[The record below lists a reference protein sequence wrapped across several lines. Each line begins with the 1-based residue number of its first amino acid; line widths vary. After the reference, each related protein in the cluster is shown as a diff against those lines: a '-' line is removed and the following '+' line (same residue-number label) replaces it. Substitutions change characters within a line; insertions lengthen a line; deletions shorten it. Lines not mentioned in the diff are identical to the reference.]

1 MGCTSTEAGEQPQ
14 PVHPAWPRVK
24 VLFFHATAGH
34 PKVAPA
40 LMSQAANVLRPF
52 TRFLGQA
59 IHTAKQRQTRYQ
71 LPWERVRNL
80 LSIRLEPADS
90 LLRVPRRLP
99 GVVLADWPA
108 GKVHDFGQMGFV
120 MNRGVPVRFEAASP
134 TAKGLLVRADV
145 SLLPTDRVFW
155 CGVESAVQQEA
166 SPPPPN
172 QITDL
177 QGRALKLAA
186 SPRADADD
194 LHWLLVVEGDV
205 DDCDLMVDGEEV
217 EAEALPVS
225 EGLRRVVD
233 RNGTSLDVRSGMLR
247 LEERPADGLLKGDNG
262 VRYRWHEVEAPSRRG
277 CWIQLLPPEASDADE
292 FLDPRAAFCESD
304 DGAVWTQPRHRPE
317 TTFKVK
323 KVDQDRYQL
332 LLDRYPAD
340 GSTLYL
346 PVDLRNLYL
355 QQRALRQLSSSPL
368 PHHRAL
374 LRLCEDPQHARWP
387 SVNPVHL
394 RADGWWALTDATRS
408 GTDEQRSFVQ
418 KALGSP
424 DFAFLEGP
432 PGSGKTTAICEIVQ
446 RLVEK
451 GERVLLC
458 ASTHVAIDNVLERL
472 LGPSSLIDAVRIGK
486 LDKVDDRVQAT
497 QLDERVNALVAAWR
511 RQPAMSDYGNAELE
525 EMAERTVIMAANLT
539 CGTSMGIVNHPLFRG
554 RDENMQVWERPIT
567 TMPHWDVLIVDEA
580 SKTLV
585 QEFMVPALMAKRWI
599 VVGDVRQ
606 LPPFADRADI
616 VANLRDLVD
625 ENDKP
630 LFTADHQRACL
641 LLFRIIQ
648 RRLRQP
654 GMRWLLVERPGVLEW
669 IARELEAEP
678 APGLS
683 VVRVVAKGGPSSGP
697 VDVVTVAQIRA
708 GKAEA
713 LRLAATDWVLV
724 GDDLIGEV
732 ADLLPANLLVTKEL
746 PGTAGPLPEGNV
758 LLTRQAWWIQRAGP
772 LPEPYKD
779 KDFKHHH
786 NREHVSTYSESE
798 SCERN
803 WLSRNDLAQQI
814 AWRITRTHELKHSAN
829 RKEKERLQ
837 GDLHGAALETHV
849 RAPSRRLLPRAVSIE
864 EPLAEIEDIGLPS
877 ILEVLQ
883 EGIGVD
889 RAKRRSALTAGL
901 KSTRP
906 ADFAA
911 RFGRLSYQHRMHTE
925 IASFSR
931 EVIYEGKALRDANT
945 IQIRDAKLCW
955 DFGQFRARRVWAHV
969 DGREHGGVNAD
980 EIKAMAAVLRD
991 FIVWAQRKGPPARDL
1006 PRVWEVACL
1015 CFYVKQERA
1024 ISDMLREVTQDDRKT
1039 RFTVPYAPVEIVCG
1053 TVDRFQGREADL
1065 VMLSMR
1071 NTRRVGF
1078 LDSPNRLNVG
1088 VTRAR
1093 QQLVVFGHH
1102 TYFQEC
1108 RVSELEEL
1116 ARRTAMV
1123 DDSETR
1129 RWRRGSR

>member
-1 MGCTSTEAGEQPQ
+1 M
-14 PVHPAWPRVK
+14 K

-34 PKVAPA
+34 PKVAPP
-40 LMSQAANVLRPF
+40 LMNQAGNVLRPF
-52 TRFLGQA
+52 NRFLGQA
-59 IHTAKQRQTRYQ
+59 IDTAKQRQTRYQ

-108 GKVHDFGQMGFV
+108 DKSPDLTQAGFV
-120 MNRGVPVRFEAASP
+120 PTRGVAVRVEGA
-134 TAKGLLVRADV
+134 TKTKDGLLVRAEPP
-145 SLLPTDRVFW
+145 LLPSDRVLW
-155 CGVESAVQQEA
+155 CMVESGVKQEA
-166 SPPPPN
+166 APPPPT
-172 QITDL
+172 QVADL
-177 QGRALKLAA
+177 QGRPLKLVAP
-186 SPRADADD
+186 PRADGDD
-194 LHWLLVVEGDV
+194 RHWLLLVEGNLG
-205 DDCDLMVDGEEV
+205 DCDLVVDGEEV
-217 EAEALPVS
+217 EAEALPAS

-233 RNGTSLDVRSGMLR
+233 RNGASFDVSGGMLR
-247 LEERPADGLLKGDNG
+247 VEEAPADGLLKGDNG
-262 VRYRWHEVEAPSRRG
+262 VRYRWHEVGSAGRRG
-277 CWIQLLPPEASDADE
+277 CWIQLLPPESSEADE
-292 FLDPRAAFCESD
+292 FLDPRAAFCEGDVSE
-304 DGAVWTQPRHRPE
+304 VLTEKRRHKD

-332 LLDRYPAD
+332 LLDRYPPD

-355 QQRALRQLSSSPL
+355 QKRALRQLSDAPL
-368 PHHRAL
+368 PHHQGL

-387 SVNPVHL
+387 RVNPVYL
-394 RADGWWALTDATRS
+394 PDDGWRALTDATRS
-408 GTDEQRSFVQ
+408 GTEEQRSFVQ

-446 RLVEK
+446 QLVEK

-472 LGPSSLIDAVRIGK
+472 LESSSPIDAVRIGK
-486 LDKVDDRVQAT
+486 LDKVDDKVQAT
-497 QLDERVNALVAAWR
+497 QLDERVIALVAAWR
-511 RQPAMSDYGNAELE
+511 RQPAMGKYGDAELE

-539 CGTSMGIVNHPLFRG
+539 CGTTMGIVNHPLFRG
-554 RDENMQVWERPIT
+554 RDEDMQVWERPIT

-580 SKTLV
+580 SKTLI
-585 QEFMVPALMAKRWI
+585 QEFLVPALMAKRWI

-630 LFTADHQRACL
+630 VFPADHQRACL
-641 LLFRIIQ
+641 LLFRLIH
-648 RRLRQP
+648 RRLRQT

-678 APGLS
+678 APDLS

-713 LRLAATDWVLV
+713 LRLAAADWVLV
-724 GDDLIGEV
+724 GDDLIAEV
-732 ADLLPANLLVTKEL
+732 ADLLPANLLVAEEL
-746 PGTAGPLPEGNV
+746 SGTGGPLAEGNV
-758 LLTRQAWWIQRAGP
+758 LLMRQGWWLQRAGS
-772 LPEPYKD
+772 LERSDQERKVW
-779 KDFKHHH
+779 
-786 NREHVSTYSESE
+786 REDVTTFADAQAYQAD
-798 SCERN
+798 
-803 WLSRNDLAQQI
+803 WLRRKDLAQEI
-814 AWRITRTHELKHSAN
+814 AWRLTRLHELRHSRN
-829 RKEKERLQ
+829 EHERKRLRDDLGRLQ
-837 GDLHGAALETHV
+837 PV
-849 RAPSRRLLPRAVSIE
+849 AVSIE
-864 EPLAEIEDIGLPS
+864 EPVAEIEDIGLPS

-889 RAKRRSALTAGL
+889 RAKRRSALTAGFNA
-901 KSTRP
+901 TRP

-911 RFGRLSYQHRMHTE
+911 RFESLSYQHRMHAE
-925 IASFSR
+925 IAAFSR
-931 EVIYEGKALRDANT
+931 EVIYEGQALRDANT
-945 IQIRDAKLCW
+945 IQIRDAKLGW

-969 DGREHGGVNAD
+969 DGSEQGGVNGD

-991 FIVWAQRKGPPARDL
+991 FIAWARRKGPPARDL

-1015 CFYVKQERA
+1015 CFYVQQERA
-1024 ISDMLREVTQDDRKT
+1024 ISNMLREVTQDDRKT
-1039 RFTVPYAPVEIVCG
+1039 RFMVRDAPVEIVCG

-1071 NTRRVGF
+1071 NTGRVGF

-1093 QQLVVFGHH
+1093 QQLVVVGKAD
-1102 TYFQEC
+1102 YFCEC
-1108 RVSELEEL
+1108 RISELEQL
-1116 ARRTAMV
+1116 ARRTPLIEEQEV
-1123 DDSETR
+1123 R

>member
-1 MGCTSTEAGEQPQ
+1 M
-14 PVHPAWPRVK
+14 K

-34 PKVAPA
+34 PKVAPP
-40 LMSQAANVLRPF
+40 LMNQAGNVLRPF
-52 TRFLGQA
+52 NRFLGQA

-108 GKVHDFGQMGFV
+108 GQAHDFGQMGFV
-120 MNRGVPVRFEAASP
+120 MNRGVPVRFEAATP

-145 SLLPTDRVFW
+145 SLLPSDRVFW
-155 CGVESAVQQEA
+155 CGVESAVRQEEA
-166 SPPPPN
+166 PPPPA
-172 QITDL
+172 QVADL
-177 QGRALKLAA
+177 QGRPLKLVVP
-186 SPRADADD
+186 PRADGDD
-194 LHWLLVVEGDV
+194 RHWLLLVEGNLG
-205 DDCDLMVDGEEV
+205 DCDLVVDGEEV
-217 EAEALPVS
+217 EAEALPAS

-233 RNGTSLDVRSGMLR
+233 RNGASFDVSGGMLR
-247 LEERPADGLLKGDNG
+247 VEEAPADGLLKGDNG
-262 VRYRWHEVEAPSRRG
+262 VRYRWHEVGSAGRRG
-277 CWIQLLPPEASDADE
+277 CWIQLLPPESSEADE
-292 FLDPRAAFCESD
+292 FLDPRAAFCEGDVSEVLTEKRRRKD
-304 DGAVWTQPRHRPE
+304 

-332 LLDRYPAD
+332 LLDRYPPD

-355 QQRALRQLSSSPL
+355 QKRALRQLSDAPL
-368 PHHRAL
+368 PHHQGL

-387 SVNPVHL
+387 RVNPVYL
-394 RADGWWALTDATRS
+394 PDDGWRALTDATRS

-446 RLVEK
+446 QLVEK

-472 LGPSSLIDAVRIGK
+472 LESASPIDAVRIGK
-486 LDKVDDRVQAT
+486 LDKVDDKVQAT

-511 RQPAMSDYGNAELE
+511 RQPAMGKYGDAELE

-539 CGTSMGIVNHPLFRG
+539 CGTTMGIVNHPLFRG
-554 RDENMQVWERPIT
+554 RDEDMQVWERPIT

-580 SKTLV
+580 SKTLI
-585 QEFMVPALMAKRWI
+585 QEFLVPALMAKRWI

-630 LFTADHQRACL
+630 VFPADHQRARL
-641 LLFRIIQ
+641 LLFRLIQ

-669 IARELEAEP
+669 IARKLEAEP
-678 APGLS
+678 APDLS

-708 GKAEA
+708 GKPEA
-713 LRLAATDWVLV
+713 LRLAAADWVLV
-724 GDDLIGEV
+724 GDDLIAEV
-732 ADLLPANLLVTKEL
+732 ADLLPANLLVAEEL
-746 PGTAGPLPEGNV
+746 SGTGGPLAEGNV
-758 LLTRQAWWIQRAGP
+758 LLMRQGWWLQRAGS
-772 LPEPYKD
+772 LERSYQERK
-779 KDFKHHH
+779 FR
-786 NREHVSTYSESE
+786 REDVTTFADAQA
-798 SCERN
+798 CEAD
-803 WLSRNDLAQQI
+803 WLRRNDLAQEI
-814 AWRITRTHELKHSAN
+814 AWRLTRLHELRHSRN
-829 RKEKERLQ
+829 ERERKRLRDDLGRLQ
-837 GDLHGAALETHV
+837 PV
-849 RAPSRRLLPRAVSIE
+849 AVSIE
-864 EPLAEIEDIGLPS
+864 EPIAEIEDIGLPS

-901 KSTRP
+901 KATRP

-911 RFGRLSYQHRMHTE
+911 RFESLSYQHRMHAE

-931 EVIYEGKALRDANT
+931 EVIYEGQALRDANT
-945 IQIRDAKLCW
+945 IQIRDAKLGW

-969 DGREHGGVNAD
+969 DGREQGGVNGD

-991 FIVWAQRKGPPARDL
+991 FIAWARRKGPPARDL

-1039 RFTVPYAPVEIVCG
+1039 RFMVRDAPVEIVCG

-1093 QQLVVFGHH
+1093 QQLVVVGKADYFGD
-1102 TYFQEC
+1102 C
-1108 RVSELEEL
+1108 RISELEEL
-1116 ARRTAMV
+1116 ARRTPLIEEQEV
-1123 DDSETR
+1123 R

>member
-1 MGCTSTEAGEQPQ
+1 M
-14 PVHPAWPRVK
+14 K

-34 PKVAPA
+34 PKVAPP
-40 LMSQAANVLRPF
+40 LMSQAGNVLRPF
-52 TRFLGQA
+52 NRFLGQA

-71 LPWERVRNL
+71 LPWESVRNL

-108 GKVHDFGQMGFV
+108 DKAHDFGQMGFV
-120 MNRGVPVRFEAASP
+120 MNRGVPVRFESATP

-145 SLLPTDRVFW
+145 PLLPTDRVLW
-155 CGVESAVQQEA
+155 CGVESAVKQEA
-166 SPPPPN
+166 ALPPPTE
-172 QITDL
+172 ITDL
-177 QGRALKLAA
+177 QGRPLKLVAP
-186 SPRADADD
+186 PRADADD
-194 LHWLLVVEGDV
+194 RHWLLLVEGDLG
-205 DDCDLMVDGEEV
+205 DCDLVVDNKKIK
-217 EAEALPVS
+217 AEALPAS

-233 RNGTSLDVRSGMLR
+233 RNGASFDVSGGMLR
-247 LEERPADGLLKGDNG
+247 VEEPPADGLLKGDNG
-262 VRYRWHEVEAPSRRG
+262 VRYRWHEVGTAGRRG
-277 CWIQLLPPEASDADE
+277 CWIQLLPPESSEADE
-292 FLDPRAAFCESD
+292 FLDPRAAFCEGDVSEVLTEKCRRED
-304 DGAVWTQPRHRPE
+304 

-332 LLDRYPAD
+332 LLDRYPPD

-355 QQRALRQLSSSPL
+355 QKRALRQLSDTPL
-368 PHHRAL
+368 PHHQGL

-387 SVNPVHL
+387 RVNPVYL
-394 RADGWWALTDATRS
+394 PDDGWRALTDATRS
-408 GTDEQRSFVQ
+408 GTYEQRSFVQ

-446 RLVEK
+446 QLVEK

-472 LGPSSLIDAVRIGK
+472 LESASPIDAVRIGK
-486 LDKVDDRVQAT
+486 LDKVDDKVQAT

-511 RQPAMSDYGNAELE
+511 PQPAMGKYGDAELE

-539 CGTSMGIVNHPLFRG
+539 CGTTMGIVNHPLFRG
-554 RDENMQVWERPIT
+554 RDEDMQVWERPIT

-580 SKTLV
+580 SKTLI
-585 QEFMVPALMAKRWI
+585 QEFLVPALMAKRWI

-630 LFTADHQRACL
+630 VFPADHQRACL
-641 LLFRIIQ
+641 LLFRLIQ

-678 APGLS
+678 APDLS

-697 VDVVTVAQIRA
+697 VDVVPVAQIRA

-713 LRLAATDWVLV
+713 LRLAAADWVLV
-724 GDDLIGEV
+724 GDDLIAEV
-732 ADLLPANLLVTKEL
+732 ADLLPANLLVAEEL
-746 PGTAGPLPEGNV
+746 SGTGGPLAEGNV
-758 LLTRQAWWIQRAGP
+758 LLTRQAWWLQWAGS
-772 LPEPYKD
+772 LERSYQERK
-779 KDFKHHH
+779 FW
-786 NREHVSTYSESE
+786 REDVITFADAQA
-798 SCERN
+798 CEAD
-803 WLSRNDLAQQI
+803 WLRRNDLAQEI
-814 AWRITRTHELKHSAN
+814 AWRLTRLHELRHSRN
-829 RKEKERLQ
+829 ERKRLRDDLGRLQ
-837 GDLHGAALETHV
+837 PV
-849 RAPSRRLLPRAVSIE
+849 AVSIE
-864 EPLAEIEDIGLPS
+864 EPIAEIEDIGLPS

-901 KSTRP
+901 KATRP
-906 ADFAA
+906 ADFAS
-911 RFGRLSYQHRMHTE
+911 RFESLSYQHRMHAE

-931 EVIYEGKALRDANT
+931 EVIYEGQALRDANT
-945 IQIRDAKLCW
+945 IQIRDAKLGW

-969 DGREHGGVNAD
+969 DGREEGGVNGD

-991 FIVWAQRKGPPARDL
+991 FIAWARQKGPPARDL

-1039 RFTVPYAPVEIVCG
+1039 RFMVRDAPVEIVCG

-1093 QQLVVFGHH
+1093 QQLIVFGQHD
-1102 TYFQEC
+1102 YFDGC
-1108 RVSELEEL
+1108 GVSELQEL
-1116 ARRTAMV
+1116 ARRTSRV
-1123 DDSETR
+1123 DESETR
-1129 RWRRGSR
+1129 RWGRGNR

>member
-1 MGCTSTEAGEQPQ
+1 M
-14 PVHPAWPRVK
+14 K

-34 PKVAPA
+34 PKVAPP
-40 LMSQAANVLRPF
+40 LMNQAGNVLRPF
-52 TRFLGQA
+52 NRFIGQA

-80 LSIRLEPADS
+80 LSIRLDPADS
-90 LLRVPRRLP
+90 LLRIPRRLP
-99 GVVLADWPA
+99 GVVLAEWPA
-108 GKVHDFGQMGFV
+108 GKSHDFRQMGFV
-120 MNRGVPVRFEAASP
+120 VNRGVPVRFEAATPS
-134 TAKGLLVRADV
+134 AKGLVVRADV
-145 SLLPTDRVFW
+145 PLLPTDRVLW
-155 CGVESAVQQEA
+155 CSVESAVKQEAA
-166 SPPPPN
+166 SPPPSR
-172 QITDL
+172 ITDL
-177 QGRALKLAA
+177 QGRALKVVTT
-186 SPRADADD
+186 PRADADD
-194 LHWLLVVEGDV
+194 RHWLVLVEGEV
-205 DDCDLMVDGEEV
+205 GDCDLAVDGEEV
-217 EAEALPVS
+217 EAEALPAS

-233 RNGTSLDVRSGMLR
+233 RDGASFEVSGGMLR
-247 LEERPADGLLKGDNG
+247 VEEPPADGLLRGDNG
-262 VRYRWHEVEAPSRRG
+262 VRYRWHEVGSAGRRG
-277 CWIQLLPPEASDADE
+277 CWIQLLPPESSEADE
-292 FLDPRAAFCESD
+292 FLDPRAAFCEGDVSEVLTD
-304 DGAVWTQPRHRPE
+304 KRRRQE

-332 LLDRYPAD
+332 LLDRYPPE

-355 QQRALRQLSSSPL
+355 QKRALRQLSDAPL
-368 PHHRAL
+368 PHHQGL

-387 SVNPVHL
+387 RVDPVPLSH
-394 RADGWWALTDATRS
+394 DGWRALTDATRS
-408 GTDEQRSFVQ
+408 GTDEQRSFVE

-446 RLVEK
+446 QLVEK

-472 LGPSSLIDAVRIGK
+472 LESTSPLDAVRLGK
-486 LDKVDDRVQAT
+486 LDKVDDKVQAT
-497 QLDERVNALVAAWR
+497 QLDERVNALVTAWR
-511 RQPAMSDYGNAELE
+511 RQSAMGKYGDAELE
-525 EMAERTVIMAANLT
+525 EMAVRTVIMAANLT
-539 CGTSMGIVNHPLFRG
+539 CGTTMGIVNHPLFRG
-554 RDENMQVWERPIT
+554 RDEDMQVWERPIT

-580 SKTLV
+580 SKTLI

-630 LFTADHQRACL
+630 VFPADHQRACL
-641 LLFRIIQ
+641 LLFRLIQ
-648 RRLRQP
+648 RRVRQP

-669 IARELEAEP
+669 IARELEADP
-678 APGLS
+678 APDLS
-683 VVRVVAKGGPSSGP
+683 VVRVAVKSGPSSGP
-697 VDVVTVAQIRA
+697 VDVVTVAQLRA

-732 ADLLPANLLVTKEL
+732 ADLLPANLLVAEEL
-746 PGTAGPLPEGNV
+746 SGTAGPLAEGNV
-758 LLTRQAWWIQRAGP
+758 LLTRQSWWLQRAGS
-772 LPEPYKD
+772 LERAYQERK
-779 KDFKHHH
+779 FR
-786 NREHVSTYSESE
+786 REDVTTFADAQA
-798 SCERN
+798 CEAD
-803 WLSRNDLAQQI
+803 WLRRNDLAQEI
-814 AWRITRTHELKHSAN
+814 AWRLTRLHELRHSRN
-829 RKEKERLQ
+829 ERERKRLRDDLGRLQ
-837 GDLHGAALETHV
+837 PV
-849 RAPSRRLLPRAVSIE
+849 AVSIE
-864 EPLAEIEDIGLPS
+864 EPIAEIEDIGLPS

-883 EGIGVD
+883 AGIGVD

-901 KSTRP
+901 KATRP

-911 RFGRLSYQHRMHTE
+911 RFESLSYQHRMHAE

-931 EVIYEGKALRDANT
+931 EVIYEGQALRDANT
-945 IQIRDAKLCW
+945 IQIRDAKLGW
-955 DFGQFRARRVWAHV
+955 DFGQFRARRMWAHV
-969 DGREHGGVNAD
+969 DGREQGGVNGD
-980 EIKAMAAVLRD
+980 EIRAMAAVLRD
-991 FIVWAQRKGPPARDL
+991 FIAWARRKGPPARDL

-1015 CFYVKQERA
+1015 CFYTKQERG

-1039 RFTVPYAPVEIVCG
+1039 RFVVRDAPVEIVCG

-1102 TYFQEC
+1102 DYFQEC

-1116 ARRTAMV
+1116 ARRTALV